1 MSAQAMATG
10 IQGASAA
17 STVMPLRKL
26 ICLARA
32 MAKVN
37 ESLTVE
43 GLQHR
48 SSRAACNVRRATTK
62 NTGEAMASNWNG
74 YHKRGMVMR
83 QAQQLARSGQHDDH
97 TSIIRELEGMDG
109 FEAARVRFADPAM
122 QVQLDRLC
130 AMARVSPR
138 ASAQRSAS

>member
-1 MSAQAMATG
+1 
-10 IQGASAA
+10 
-17 STVMPLRKL
+17 MP
-26 ICLARA
+26 
-32 MAKVN
+32 
-37 ESLTVE
+37 
-43 GLQHR
+43 
-48 SSRAACNVRRATTK
+48 
-62 NTGEAMASNWNG
+62 SNWNG

-138 ASAQRSAS
+138 ASTQRSAS